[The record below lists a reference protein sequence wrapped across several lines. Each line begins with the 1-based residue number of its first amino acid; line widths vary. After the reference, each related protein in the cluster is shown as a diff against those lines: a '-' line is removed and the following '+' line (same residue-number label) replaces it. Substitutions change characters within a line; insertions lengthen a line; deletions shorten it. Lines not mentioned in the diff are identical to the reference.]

1 MNRRKE
7 IMIKRKKIMINQ
19 ILENALNHKP
29 IRSTDHYVHDHE
41 HIPLTKV
48 EKNITQ
54 TQKGDQIS

>member
-1 MNRRKE
+1 
-7 IMIKRKKIMINQ
+7 MIKRKKIMINQ